1 VKLEYLVTQD
11 GEENDQARSGLLATG
26 APGASCVWAPLP
38 GSLLLRWR
46 SMSLMNTQR
55 RDPRAD
61 DVPDEDVE
69 DDEDERD
76 EAVTGGAASP
86 CVPVASGPGPRSG
99 AGTTSALISL
109 SRGDA
114 LWSGDM
120 DRARRCTDALWG
132 VRSRPRVGAWPPTQS
147 SSSSLPGS
155 RSGSGGRVSGRIW
168 SLWKSS
174 SGGRFAELEERRA
187 IRERSRSGGRFTRDR
202 EAAPQAGCG

>member
-1 VKLEYLVTQD
+1 
-11 GEENDQARSGLLATG
+11 
-26 APGASCVWAPLP
+26 
-38 GSLLLRWR
+38 
-46 SMSLMNTQR
+46 MSLMNTQR